1 MYVCT
6 HTNTSTRPP
15 FFLHFIMTT
24 RIDVAETDSLL
35 RQTNARG
42 QSMAFPL
49 KAILGEIL
57 GTALLCNAVAMNVSA
72 IELGFTLAA
81 LVFALGHVSGAHLNP
96 AVTLGVFVRGKISL
110 MNSLYYVVS
119 QFAGAFLGGLLA
131 MPLLDDLDGSKVN
144 MPSVADGVE
153 TLTAIS
159 VEALYTMVLVL
170 VILMVATSKAQQG
183 NGFFGMAIGLALT
196 SAASQAG
203 KISGGALNPALG
215 VALPAI
221 NGGADAMVY
230 LIYTVG
236 PLLGSLLAVGA
247 FYLTAKSSEF

>member
-1 MYVCT
+1 
-6 HTNTSTRPP
+6 
-15 FFLHFIMTT
+15 
-24 RIDVAETDSLL
+24 
-35 RQTNARG
+35 
-42 QSMAFPL
+42 MAFPL

-153 TLTAIS
+153 TFTAIS

-170 VILMVATSKAQQG
+170 VILMVTSKAQQG

-221 NGGADAMVY
+221 NGNADSIVY
-230 LIYTVG
+230 LIYSVG
-236 PLLGSLLAVGA
+236 PLVGSLLAVGA

>member
-1 MYVCT
+1 
-6 HTNTSTRPP
+6 
-15 FFLHFIMTT
+15 MTT
-24 RIDVAETDSLL
+24 RIDVAETSSLL
-35 RQTNARG
+35 RETNARG
-42 QSMAFPL
+42 QSMAFPV
-49 KAILGEIL
+49 KAIVAEVL
-57 GTALLCNAVAMNVSA
+57 GTALLCNAVAMGVSA

-170 VILMVATSKAQQG
+170 VILMVTSKAQQG

-221 NGGADAMVY
+221 NGDADGIVY

-236 PLLGSLLAVGA
+236 PLVGSLLAVGA
-247 FYLTAKSSEF
+247 FYLTAKSSEFL